1 MLITFF
7 FFFFFCLS
15 VFFFNRLWST
25 RNLWLAEKQWTVYF
39 TGTPKAV
46 DKDFQR
52 RAVCFL
58 CMTVPILI
66 LLREWITSDESW
78 CDADQP
84 TTLFTWPHASRHFSP
99 KVKTTPFHNQ
109 KGKISGHWRRQEQHN
124 CRIKGLFFFWI
135 PSAAVLGSFQKAVRS
150 VFQWWEIKQFI
161 FCVSCVRTV
170 DGHTGA
176 VCH

>member
-1 MLITFF
+1 
-7 FFFFFCLS
+7 
-15 VFFFNRLWST
+15 
-25 RNLWLAEKQWTVYF
+25 VYF

-52 RAVCFL
+52 RPVCFL

-66 LLREWITSDESW
+66 LLREWITSDESC

-84 TTLFTWPHASRHFSP
+84 TTLFTWPHASRRFFP
-99 KVKTTPFHNQ
+99 KVKTAPFHNQ
-109 KGKISGHWRRQEQHN
+109 KGKISGHRRRQEWHN
-124 CRIKGLFFFWI
+124 CRIKGLFLGGGI

-150 VFQWWEIKQFI
+150 VFQCWEIKQFI
-161 FCVSCVRTV
+161 FCVSRVRTV

-176 VCH
+176 LCH